1 MPDLAPPPG
10 SKTEDELMSGRGM
23 RSWVLAFSALWL
35 SSCGSNSEDGAPAL
49 DVLDLDPS
57 SGDATVVV
65 ESITADRQGRLYV
78 GDRVTGNLWQIDA
91 QAGSKAVVA
100 AVASRQINDM
110 ALVKPDPAGMVFDA
124 QGNLLIASATFA
136 EVVRVSA
143 ADLNPASPGR
153 ARTFATGV
161 AGANAL
167 ALDAQGRLYV
177 SGGASGNIYRVG
189 PDGGAAEVVAKIDTF
204 TRAVPPDGF
213 MQAVVANGLA
223 LDASG
228 ALLVADT
235 ARGAIW
241 KIAIASDGQAS
252 APSTMI
258 ASPMLEGIDGIS
270 FDPAGML
277 WGAVNEQN
285 ELVTIAGGQ
294 VKQMFK
300 NDSNGP
306 LEYPAAIV
314 FSGTSGYVVNLDR
327 ARRDNFAVDGMTS
340 LDGVGASIVTVPDA
354 LASAVPSTR
363 VPSTTSEPSTSAY

>member
-1 MPDLAPPPG
+1 
-10 SKTEDELMSGRGM
+10 MSGRGK
-23 RSWVLAFSALWL
+23 RSLVLAFGALCL
-35 SSCGSNSEDGAPAL
+35 SSCGSDSDDGATPL
-49 DVLDLDPS
+49 DVMDLDPS

-65 ESITADRQGRLYV
+65 ESITADSQGRLYV

-91 QAGSKAVVA
+91 QAGSRSVVA
-100 AVASRQINDM
+100 AVAPRQINDM
-110 ALVKPDPAGMVFDA
+110 APVKPDPAGMVFDA
-124 QGNLLIASATFA
+124 QGNLLIASGPFA
-136 EVVRVSA
+136 EVVRVAA
-143 ADLNPASPGR
+143 ADLNASSPGR

-167 ALDAQGRLYV
+167 ALDTQGRLYV
-177 SGGASGNIYRVG
+177 SGGATGNLYRVG
-189 PDGGAAEVVAKIDTF
+189 PDGGEAEMFAKIDPF
-204 TRAVPPDGF
+204 MRSVPPDGF
-213 MQAVVANGLA
+213 MQNVVANGLA

-241 KIAIASDGQAS
+241 KIAIGSDGSAS
-252 APSTMI
+252 APTQMI

-270 FDPAGML
+270 FDPAGLL

-285 ELVTIAGGQ
+285 ELVTIADGK
-294 VKQMFK
+294 VNLMFK

-314 FSGTSGYVVNLDR
+314 FAGGSGYVVNLDR
-327 ARRDNFAVDGMTS
+327 ARRDNFAADGMTS

-354 LASAVPSTR
+354 APSPRPAASM
-363 VPSTTSEPSTSAY
+363 PSTTLPNSSGY